1 MTQVE
6 FARKVGLANHSR
18 VSQWEKKGLKPTGME
33 FMSELSVRLLMA
45 SALQE
50 GMIAKVYRELSEK
63 RLSADTEPVVVP
75 SSNAT

>member
-1 MTQVE
+1 
-6 FARKVGLANHSR
+6 
-18 VSQWEKKGLKPTGME
+18 
-33 FMSELSVRLLMA
+33 MA

-75 SSNAT
+75 SSNAA